1 MHTWEYKQPRQQEF
15 ISSLVKRSSW
25 NSSIQTPSKEKIFQK
40 NYPKLVKNSFS
51 NFFPKNSFHEKKKL
65 LSLTPTFFE
74 NWCRATI
81 TFIRSYTHHYL
92 GKIHIFERSYF
103 SSFFRFERKKR
114 ELERGGGR
122 QNYRER
128 SSTQTHKNRHPT
140 IPNTLHTS
148 IGRCSA
154 LTHRKLVINPETIH
168 KSENNGLIEQIKQ
181 TTWAYPAFKK
191 QNR

>member
-1 MHTWEYKQPRQQEF
+1 MDEPIGYGEDLLNEIAQFKLRAKK
-15 ISSLVKRSSW
+15 LNKRSEY
-25 NSSIQTPSKEKIFQK
+25 IPEKLSKTRKK
-40 NYPKLVKNSFS
+40 LLPKLFS
-51 NFFPKNSFHEKKKL
+51 KKLLSRKKKL
-65 LSLTPTFFE
+65 LSLLLTPTFFE

-81 TFIRSYTHHYL
+81 TFIRSYTHHYH

-148 IGRCSA
+148 IGGCSA